1 MVYPDQRGS
10 SVTLI
15 GALGTCIPGY
25 VYFHT
30 TKSTNKED
38 CSDFLEKL
46 RDKLPPHKPGAK
58 KPIVIIDNHPYVTS
72 CQHRPPRLSV
82 CSNGKIAVTGDDV
95 VNEHNRQKVTVGVGL
110 VGSTASSH

>member
-1 MVYPDQRGS
+1 MVYPDSRGS

-30 TKSTNKED
+30 ATSTNKED

-46 RDKLPPHKPGAK
+46 SEKLPPQKPGAPK
-58 KPIVIIDNHPYVTS
+58 RIVIIDNHP
-72 CQHRPPRLSV
+72 
-82 CSNGKIAVTGDDV
+82 
-95 VNEHNRQKVTVGVGL
+95 
-110 VGSTASSH
+110 

>member
-58 KPIVIIDNHPYVTS
+58 KPIVIIDNHPYVTN
-72 CQHRPPRLSV
+72 CQYRPPIISFRCNS
-82 CSNGKIAVTGDDV
+82 KIAVADDDV
-95 VNEHNRQKVTVGVGL
+95 INAYNRHK
-110 VGSTASSH
+110 